1 MPKNE
6 TIGAE
11 EKIPKAADYVKDH
24 VFAIDFDP
32 RITRI
37 SKMLNL
43 IAGDGHSNVFS
54 STLLIFLG
62 GMPKRTLIKPQRLSI
77 KNFEK
82 LEKKLP
88 LAEQEKDDH
97 KRSINILNLIKRSIF
112 LSKINRCTR
121 RLAVQQN
128 PHAFLQEETIS
139 ETKRKKMLERAEKL
153 GLSSEEIAHIECFKK
168 RK

>member
-11 EKIPKAADYVKDH
+11 EKIPKAADYVRDH

-62 GMPKRTLIKPQRLSI
+62 GMPKRTSIKPQRLSI
-77 KNFEK
+77 KILK
-82 LEKKLP
+82 SL
-88 LAEQEKDDH
+88 
-97 KRSINILNLIKRSIF
+97 KRS
-112 LSKINRCTR
+112 C
-121 RLAVQQN
+121 
-128 PHAFLQEETIS
+128 P
-139 ETKRKKMLERAEKL
+139 
-153 GLSSEEIAHIECFKK
+153 
-168 RK
+168 

>member
-1 MPKNE
+1 MFLAQLSCFSRWHAQKD
-6 TIGAE
+6 ID
-11 EKIPKAADYVKDH
+11 KATKT
-24 VFAIDFDP
+24 F
-32 RITRI
+32 
-37 SKMLNL
+37 N
-43 IAGDGHSNVFS
+43 
-54 STLLIFLG
+54 
-62 GMPKRTLIKPQRLSI
+62 

-97 KRSINILNLIKRSIF
+97 KRSINILNLIKRSI

-139 ETKRKKMLERAEKL
+139 ETKRKEMLERAEKL
-153 GLSSEEIAHIECFKK
+153 GLSPEEIARIECFKK

>member
-1 MPKNE
+1 M
-6 TIGAE
+6 
-11 EKIPKAADYVKDH
+11 
-24 VFAIDFDP
+24 
-32 RITRI
+32 
-37 SKMLNL
+37 
-43 IAGDGHSNVFS
+43 
-54 STLLIFLG
+54 
-62 GMPKRTLIKPQRLSI
+62 
-77 KNFEK
+77 
-82 LEKKLP
+82 P

-139 ETKRKKMLERAEKL
+139 ETKRKEMLERAEEL
-153 GLSSEEIAHIECFKK
+153 GLSPEEIARIECFKK